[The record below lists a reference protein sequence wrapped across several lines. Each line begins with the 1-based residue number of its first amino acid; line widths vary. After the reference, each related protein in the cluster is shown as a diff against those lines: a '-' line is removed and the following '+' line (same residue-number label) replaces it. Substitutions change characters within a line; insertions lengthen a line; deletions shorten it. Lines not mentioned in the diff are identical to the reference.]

1 MIEGLLV
8 AIIIILAIKLMIK
21 TNKKPF
27 KSDYLS
33 NIQITLLNE
42 EFNLIELK
50 FIKLLNKRSNSI
62 FSDYMKKTC
71 ILIEFN
77 NIDSNV
83 SIDNF
88 NFLLNIVKSIS
99 TKSKIIDK
107 LIIKIT
113 SPGGSIMDFAEMYN
127 ILKSIKNDSNIE
139 IIISIDKICTSCGY
153 LIASLGNEICATEL
167 ATIGSIG
174 IMVENFNIENLM
186 KTVGI
191 EYLTLKSGKMKNPIN
206 PYESP
211 NIDSINFVQTQ
222 VNKNFEIFYKMIES
236 NRKDKLNNIKL
247 IKSGST
253 FYGIEALDIGLI
265 DNICSTYDLI
275 NKYLPSHNIYKLN
288 LNESYK
294 SSSNI
299 FLKYIKMFININ

>member
-1 MIEGLLV
+1 MIEIILV
-8 AIIIILAIKLMIK
+8 AIIIILAIKLIIK
-21 TNKKPF
+21 PNKKPF
-27 KSDYLS
+27 NTNLS

-50 FIKLLNKRSNSI
+50 FIRLLNKRRDSV
-62 FSDYMKKTC
+62 FTDYTKQNC
-71 ILIEFN
+71 ILVEFN
-77 NIDSNV
+77 GLDSNI

-88 NFLLNIVKSIS
+88 NFLLNIVKTIS
-99 TKSKIIDK
+99 SNLKLLDK
-107 LIIKIT
+107 LIIKLT

-127 ILKSIKNDSNIE
+127 ILKSIKYDSNVE
-139 IIISIDKICTSCGY
+139 IIICIDKICTSCGY

-174 IMVENFNIENLM
+174 VMVENFNIENLM

-191 EYLTLKSGKMKNPIN
+191 EYLTLKSGKMKNPMN

-236 NRKDKLNNIKL
+236 NRKDKLNNVKL
-247 IKSGST
+247 IKSGTT
-253 FYGIEALDIGLI
+253 FYGTEALEIGLI
-265 DNICSTYDLI
+265 DKIGSTYDLI

-288 LNESYK
+288 LNEPSK

-299 FLKYIKMFININ
+299 FFKYIKMLMNLN